1 MSKIQASL
9 IIEILGRPPEHI
21 TEALHTV
28 VTKIGAEK
36 GIKVL
41 NKTYNEPI
49 KAQDSKT
56 LYTAFAEVDVELDS
70 LHHYFGLIFMYMPAN
85 IEITSPEKL
94 TIQNLEL
101 NELGNAL
108 LQRLHN
114 YDAVAK
120 KMIAET
126 SYLTE
131 SLKHYAPHL
140 FKEKEE
146 VSQEEEK
153 KPKENK

>member
-41 NKTYNEPI
+41 NKTYHEPI

-85 IEITSPEKL
+85 IEITSPEK
-94 TIQNLEL
+94 
-101 NELGNAL
+101 LGNAL